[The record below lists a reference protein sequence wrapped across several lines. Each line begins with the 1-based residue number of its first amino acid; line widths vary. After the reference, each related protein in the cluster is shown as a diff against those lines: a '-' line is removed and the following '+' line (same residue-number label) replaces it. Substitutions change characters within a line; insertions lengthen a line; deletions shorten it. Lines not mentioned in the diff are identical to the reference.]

1 MKESETLPAFIDN
14 SCCTSCLRNRFVVWS
29 SCRGIDWAQSKAM
42 GIAISAIGMKSLV
55 GILGKQSLTMDCM
68 CRVQALGF

>member
-1 MKESETLPAFIDN
+1 
-14 SCCTSCLRNRFVVWS
+14 
-29 SCRGIDWAQSKAM
+29 M

-68 CRVQALGF
+68 CQVQAL